1 MLIKVNFQKLKKPK
15 IENENKINDTNKKSI
30 IRNMTFLVF
39 TINTTV
45 LVV

>member
-15 IENENKINDTNKKSI
+15 IENKNKINDTNKKSI